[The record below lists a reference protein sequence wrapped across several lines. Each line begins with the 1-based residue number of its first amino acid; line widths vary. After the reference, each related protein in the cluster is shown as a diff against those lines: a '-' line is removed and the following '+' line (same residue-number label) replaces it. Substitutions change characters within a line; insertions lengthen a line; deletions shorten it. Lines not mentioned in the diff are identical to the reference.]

1 MSVHTLRRGGSLA
14 SQSAEL
20 ALAVPQVVAHRMAR
34 MAMAGATPSQR
45 DKDEFK
51 LMSDEKF
58 AAFQESWMAMATQAM
73 QVQQQAA
80 MQLMTAFWTP
90 MAWRAPSFRS
100 VERQWNRASFSVLG
114 KGLEPISRRA
124 VANAKRLGAL

>member
-14 SQSAEL
+14 SQTAEL
-20 ALAVPQVVAHRMAR
+20 AFAVPQVVAHRVAR
-34 MAMAGATPSQR
+34 MAMAGVSPSTLDR
-45 DKDEFK
+45 AEFK

-58 AAFQESWMAMATQAM
+58 AAFQESWIAMAGQVI

-80 MQLMTAFWTP
+80 LQMMQAFFTP
-90 MAWRAPSFRS
+90 MAWRAPSYRS
-100 VERQWNRASFSVLG
+100 MERQWSNASFSVLG

-124 VANAKRLGAL
+124 VANAKRLGNR